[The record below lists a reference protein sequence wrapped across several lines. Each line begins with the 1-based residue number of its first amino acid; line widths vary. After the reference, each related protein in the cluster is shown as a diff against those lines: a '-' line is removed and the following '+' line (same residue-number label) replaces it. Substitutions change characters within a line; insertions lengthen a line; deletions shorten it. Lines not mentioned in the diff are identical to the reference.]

1 MRIQPRQQLLDI
13 WRATARA
20 SYRNGAWVWGG
31 RDKANSISDAEQL
44 LCIFYPN
51 SEVPSFKVDVPNEA
65 SDDVLDALAGLGT
78 GTEVPQVL
86 MRAFGEYLRTYQAT
100 DGTPIFAG
108 DTYFSS
114 ADPNTDL
121 TPDQRA
127 LDVVDSY
134 SMSVTLCLAALGF
147 LKVFRTQIRRDALKR
162 EVDELLAAA
171 SRRLTA
177 AMVGLL
183 RSFSVNVFSPN
194 SPAGRVLTRTV
205 NQSGQSDRQAV
216 HELQRALSGVRAG
229 LRDVTI
235 GSGQAEQLED
245 ESTLFECG
253 WSWGV
258 VRDAPEITMQE
269 FAINDVVGAQPK
281 GYARVGPYVYFTAVA
296 LDGIADLFSERTR
309 VLGLLDPLQ
318 QRLAGALQLRWDLTQ
333 QFWAT
338 IATFG
343 DAHWPVEDIP
353 WRTNDGQESDY
364 FSLLVTAI
372 AVPDLIRRRVPD
384 ADLRRIA
391 RVLDDLAG
399 RSRITRR
406 PLIPDAA
413 IEMHS
418 PGLKLT
424 LTGGEA
430 LGPQMSWLI
439 TDFPALLLKRVVGI
453 SGLARSTDLRDYV
466 VRIADSVWEHLL
478 RRRMSGGPGAGLWDQ
493 AQNAFSE
500 VELVHELPSWYFT
513 ERVVECLV
521 QTSVVLSAPPLRS
534 DVLIDIAMDVL
545 NEADHLYDHEM
556 LNGSPE
562 TPQLRSD
569 LKRMDSTLIR
579 ARNIVNER
587 PASAIALANTV
598 LQELDLLIA
607 ARQDA
612 AES

>member
-1 MRIQPRQQLLDI
+1 MRIQPRQQLLEI

-65 SDDVLDALAGLGT
+65 SEDVLESLSGLGN
-78 GTEVPQVL
+78 GIEIPQVL
-86 MRAFGEYLRTYQAT
+86 IRAFGEYLRTYQTA
-100 DGTPIFAG
+100 DGTPLFSG

-114 ADPNTDL
+114 SEPNTDL

-147 LKVFRTQIRRDALKR
+147 LKVFREQVRREALKR
-162 EVDELLAAA
+162 EVDELLALA
-171 SRRLTA
+171 STRLTA

-183 RSFSVNVFSPN
+183 RSFTVNVFIPN
-194 SPAGRVLTRTV
+194 SPAGRVLTRTI
-205 NQSGQSDRQAV
+205 NQTGLSERQAV
-216 HELQRALSGVRAG
+216 HELQRALTGVRAG
-229 LRDVTI
+229 LRDVQI
-235 GSGQAEQLED
+235 GSGQAEALDD
-245 ESTLFECG
+245 ENTLFECG
-253 WSWGV
+253 WTWGV
-258 VRDAPEITMQE
+258 AQDAPEI
-269 FAINDVVGAQPK
+269 AIDESIGAQPK
-281 GYARVGPYVYFTAVA
+281 GYARVGPYVYFTVVA
-296 LDGIADLFSERTR
+296 LDGISDLFSERTR
-309 VLGLLDPLQ
+309 VLGLLSPLQ

-333 QFWAT
+333 RFWST

-343 DAHWPVEDIP
+343 GGKWPLEDIP

-372 AVPDLIRRRVPD
+372 AVPDLIRRRAPD
-384 ADLRRIA
+384 ADLTRVG

-399 RSRITRR
+399 RSRVTRR
-406 PLIPDAA
+406 PLQDDPA

-418 PGLKLT
+418 PGLSLT
-424 LTGGEA
+424 LTGGEK
-430 LGPQMSWLI
+430 LGPGMSWLI
-439 TDFPALLLKRVVGI
+439 TDFPALLLKRAVNI
-453 SGLARSTDLRDYV
+453 SGLARSTELRDYV
-466 VRIADSVWEHLL
+466 VNIADSVWQHLL
-478 RRRMSGGPGAGLWDQ
+478 SRRLRSGSGAGLWDQ
-493 AQNAFSE
+493 AGGAFPE
-500 VELVHELPSWYFT
+500 VETQHELPSWYFT

-521 QTSVVLSAPPLRS
+521 QTANALSGAPLRS
-534 DVLIDIAMDVL
+534 GRLIEVALDLL
-545 NEADHLYDHEM
+545 NEADHLYDHEL

-562 TPQLRSD
+562 TPQLRTD
-569 LKRMDSTLIR
+569 LKRLDSTLQR
-579 ARNIVNER
+579 ARTIVHER
-587 PASAIALANTV
+587 PASAVALVSAV
-598 LQELDLLIA
+598 LRELDLLIA